1 MSGRILAEL
10 HHTQSNEDCLSTTKA
25 RVLEDDAGRRA
36 EFEEIEIGRSLGTI
50 EWRITDELIDTQCFL
65 DQDFDPLFF
74 SEDASAKRMAP
85 PQITY
90 RPPRWLLSR
99 AFNVRGLFVRWE
111 NEAFAP
117 IVPNTTIVVSGSIV
131 DKFVRKD
138 REFVVYQAEGHDERG
153 TLIFK
158 TRRTHVLDFIERGAP
173 RAGAGI
179 DSGIKPEKI

>member
-1 MSGRILAEL
+1 LGTFFKEES
-10 HHTQSNEDCLSTTKA
+10 LSTTKA
-25 RVLEDDAGRRA
+25 RVLEDGSGRRA
-36 EFEEIEIGRSLGTI
+36 DFDEIGIGRSLGTI
-50 EWRITDELIDTQCFL
+50 QWRITDDLIDTQCFL

-74 SEDASAKRMAP
+74 SPDAGGERMAP

-99 AFNVRGLFVRWE
+99 TFNVRGLFVRWE

-117 IVPNTTIVVSGSIV
+117 IVPNTTITVSGSIV

-138 REFVVYQAEGHDERG
+138 REFVVYQAEGHDEKG
-153 TLIFK
+153 TLVFR
-158 TRRTHVLDFIERGAP
+158 TRRTHVLDFIERNAP
-173 RAGAGI
+173 RAGEGI